1 VLDERVD
8 RTALKRPRCFGCT
21 RPMRLIRVTLRFAGL
36 PDLYTFECEACG
48 ETHVEEAATEQ
59 RMNLPLAKG
68 QQQ

>member
-1 VLDERVD
+1 MLWLHA
-8 RTALKRPRCFGCT
+8 TNAAHSGA
-21 RPMRLIRVTLRFAGL
+21 LRFAGL